1 MNKNTIHRIYK
12 VQCYDEDEDDP
23 WQFLDSVKQDVLPST
38 TKPLRVK
45 ACKQILADT
54 TPRSW
59 YGQVATDPCYSLLP
73 KTASTTRKATTSAD
87 PHGGNS
93 PAFVPAASGS
103 NDIEAAMVKRE
114 KRT

>member
-1 MNKNTIHRIYK
+1 MSKNTIRRIYK
-12 VQCYDEDEDDP
+12 GQCYDEDEDDP

-59 YGQVATDPCYSLLP
+59 YGQVAIDPCYSLTP
-73 KTASTTRKATTSAD
+73 TVATLQ
-87 PHGGNS
+87 PL
-93 PAFVPAASGS
+93 FQQLLV
-103 NDIEAAMVKRE
+103 
-114 KRT
+114 